1 MQPPRS
7 QTSRNKRRNRRR
19 GAGAHEAQS
28 SQPSVGHRLQ
38 VLHRE
43 PLARLISDDEIEAI
57 HQTSL
62 TILAEVGIEVLSA
75 EARDIFASAGA
86 EVSGDRVRIGSE
98 LIDAA
103 LASVPQQFTLHA
115 RNPHNNMQ
123 VGGNHM
129 YFGSVA
135 SAPNCS
141 DLDHGRR
148 TGNHNDYQK
157 FLKLIQSLDVV
168 HYISGYPVEPV
179 DIHSSVRHLHCLRDC
194 VTLTDKVFHCYSLGR
209 QRNLDALEIVRIAR
223 NIDADQLLREPSLF
237 TVINTSSPLR
247 LDEPMAVGIIEMSR
261 HGQVVVLTPF
271 TLAGAMAPV
280 TVAGAIAQQNA
291 EALAGLVLSQCVRS
305 GAPFVY
311 GGFTS
316 NVDMRSGSPA
326 FGTPEYM
333 QAVIIGAQLARR
345 YRIPYRSSNVN
356 AANSVDAQA
365 AYESV
370 FSLWAVAS
378 SGAHMVLHAAGW
390 LEGGLCASFEK
401 MIIDADL
408 LRMLAEFQKPLTV
421 NRETLALDAVRDV
434 GPGGHYFGTAHTQ
447 DRYRTAFYAPLV
459 SDWRNF
465 ESWEQA
471 GKPDAARHANRVYK
485 ELLEDYQK
493 PDLEKAVEQEL
504 TEFVNK
510 RVEAGGVATDF

>member
-1 MQPPRS
+1 MQQPRS
-7 QTSRNKRRNRRR
+7 QSSRNKHRKRRR
-19 GAGAHEAQS
+19 GTGVNVEQS
-28 SQPSVGHRLQ
+28 VQASPVHRLE
-38 VLHRE
+38 VVHRE
-43 PLARLISDDEIEAI
+43 PHARIVSEDELEAI

-62 TILAEVGIEVLSA
+62 TILAEIGIEVLSS

-86 EVSGDRVRIGSE
+86 EVSGERVRIGSE
-98 LIDAA
+98 LIEAC
-103 LASVPQQFTLHA
+103 LASVPAQFILHA
-115 RNPHNNMQ
+115 RNPHNNMH
-123 VGGNHM
+123 VGGNRM

-141 DLDHGRR
+141 DLDGGRR
-148 TGNHNDYQK
+148 TGNLDDYQK

-179 DIHSSVRHLHCLRDC
+179 DVHSSVRHLHCLRDC

-247 LDEPMAVGIIEMSR
+247 LDDPMAVGIIEMAR

-291 EALAGLVLSQCVRS
+291 EALAGLALNQSVRP

-333 QAVIIGAQLARR
+333 QAVIVGAQLARR

-401 MIIDADL
+401 MVIDADL
-408 LRMLAEFQKPLTV
+408 LRMLAEFQKPLIV
-421 NRETLALDAVRDV
+421 DRDTLALEAVRDV
-434 GPGGHYFGTAHTQ
+434 GPGGHYFGTEHTQ
-447 DRYRTAFYAPLV
+447 DRYRTAFYSPLV

-471 GKPDAARHANRVYK
+471 GKPDAAQHANRVYK
-485 ELLEDYQK
+485 ELLAGYQK

-504 TEFVNK
+504 AEFVNK